1 MLLRRKT
8 MKNHMLIVLGAVGL
22 LLATGC
28 ATTADKQAQAEAARA
43 AQRSAYL
50 LQNREKV
57 TATATVQAVDLE
69 KRQVVL
75 KGRRGKLHML
85 AVSEEV
91 RNLPQV
97 RVGDQVELTYYE
109 ALALSLEKS
118 APGSIPARKD
128 TVTVERAAPGQ
139 KPAGMVRQDVEVV
152 ANVTAIN
159 NKTRK
164 VTLRGPE
171 RTVIVKAPEDVD
183 INQIKVGDRVR
194 VNYVEALA
202 IAVEP
207 WATKKKPARR

>member
-1 MLLRRKT
+1 